1 MPTQEMTEG
10 QLEIVLQKYKDSIA
24 EANLTAYEY
33 DEVLEKAKAY
43 FIGDDLAAS
52 VWVSKYAKILTHLG
66 GYNLDI

>member
-33 DEVLEKAKAY
+33 DEVIEK
-43 FIGDDLAAS
+43 
-52 VWVSKYAKILTHLG
+52 SKSILTEMT
-66 GYNLDI
+66 